1 MKKITLTLP
10 LATLT
15 TMLLTGV
22 FVAGCTQNT
31 AVVNSDTATGTVK
44 TAGKKVSAPKQ
55 EYVAPSKDVESITV
69 ELTLD
74 GDKIVDY
81 NIVYFANHAKSKNY
95 QKAFASVI
103 SEKII
108 GKSVKG
114 LKIGVVNGASLTSK
128 AFEDS
133 LVNIQSQLN

>member
-1 MKKITLTLP
+1 MKKVTLTLP

-15 TMLLTGV
+15 TLLLTGV
-22 FVAGCTQNT
+22 FVAGCAQKSDV
-31 AVVNSDTATGTVK
+31 ANSGATTGDVK
-44 TAGKKVSAPKQ
+44 IAGKKVKAPKQ
-55 EYVAPSKDVESITV
+55 EYIVPSKDTESITV

-128 AFEDS
+128 AFEES
-133 LVNIQSQLN
+133 LVAIESQL